1 MDTVALFES
10 IPDGGPYYNNSLQ
23 YGENGNAE
31 YKWSTYFK
39 EKIVQLSFQLT
50 RTYDPTQK
58 IMLGTKYSELLKEA
72 FLSNQL
78 DTETRAAYVSSL
90 YKLMLHTRDIIDG
103 KGDK

>member
-1 MDTVALFES
+1 MLS
-10 IPDGGPYYNNSLQ
+10 NSLQ
-23 YGENGNAE
+23 YGENGNRE

-58 IMLGTKYSELLKEA
+58 MLLGNMYSELLQET

-78 DTETRAAYVSSL
+78 DTKTLKSMFL
-90 YKLMLHTRDIIDG
+90 FFLN
-103 KGDK
+103 